1 MTFIRR
7 GSQAFELLTLL
18 SVVGEFPNCSIH
30 LLGRERVYK
39 ALVSKLTEK
48 QTFSHTETGQK
59 LTTKLLTISGKGG
72 AKTVRLYRKA
82 LPILE
87 WIGASEYYGAT
98 FKDHKFRG
106 DPSHVIR
113 NHRVAEATAM
123 FMKAGLDIRPY
134 RLEPLQT
141 ERILDVVEKPSFY
154 TSRSLKGT
162 FEVDMN
168 KTMYTRIVGALF
180 TESECY
186 AVYNTR
192 DAAMKWCGKGEFK
205 TRQALTELSRLNAGI
220 REVNSAILFGND
232 AQTALSTLNAAGE
245 DSHKEYRF
253 DSIYPHV
260 HYVPLTQEGI
270 RQLRFFLIP
279 RWKEQ
284 LLEMLFDDADRS
296 FDAGLFEYD
305 AFVGDTYVLAHF
317 DGDIARLIRYREGIE
332 NVQARHEVLCFPHQV
347 SYLRQYLGDGAAIK
361 TIDIWTLENEFDIG
375 KEKDEI

>member
-1 MTFIRR
+1 MMFIRR

-30 LLGRERVYK
+30 LFGRERVYK
-39 ALVSKLTEK
+39 ALISKMTEP
-48 QTFSHTETGQK
+48 QTFCHTETGK
-59 LTTKLLTISGKGG
+59 RLTTKLLTISGKGG
-72 AKTVRLYRKA
+72 MKTVRLYRKA

-87 WIGASEYYGAT
+87 WIGADNYYAAT

-106 DPSHVIR
+106 DASHIVR

-134 RLEPLQT
+134 QLALLQN
-141 ERILDVVEKPSFY
+141 EGILDVVKKPSFY
-154 TSRSLKGT
+154 ISRSLKGT

-180 TESECY
+180 TEGSCF

-192 DAAMKWCGKGEFK
+192 GTAMKWSGKGEFK
-205 TRQALTELSRLNAGI
+205 TRQSLGELARMNAGI
-220 REVNSAILFGND
+220 REVDSAILFGND
-232 AQTALSTLNAAGE
+232 AQTALSTLNVDDE
-245 DSHKEYRF
+245 DKRKESRF
-253 DSIYPHV
+253 DSIYSHI
-260 HYVPLTQEGI
+260 HYVPLSQDGI

-284 LLEMLFDDADRS
+284 LLELLFDDADRS

-305 AFVGDTYVLAHF
+305 AYVDGTYVLVHF

-332 NVQARHEVLCFPHQV
+332 NVEERHEVLCFPHQV
-347 SYLRQYLGDGAAIK
+347 NYLRQYLGDKVAIK
-361 TIDIWTLENEFDIG
+361 TIDIQTLENEFGIR